1 MTATMPKLEVMLLVV
16 LILPL
21 PHFSAGGQAMQGNGH
36 RMDQSFRRSVRMSQ
50 QRRSWGTN
58 CDTVICGMKCCSSRS
73 CTCKG
78 NECDCS

>member
-1 MTATMPKLEVMLLVV
+1 MTATMPKLEVMLLVL

-50 QRRSWGTN
+50 QRRAWGA
-58 CDTVICGMKCCSSRS
+58 CDTKICGTMCCHSQS
-73 CTCKG
+73 CTCDG
-78 NECDCS
+78 LSCDCS